1 MAKNIKDV
9 KVGDSFTA
17 KEEVDRYRAIYYA
30 GASGDFNPIHID
42 PEFGQMVGLGGV
54 ILHGLCTLGF
64 AAKSITDWTG
74 DPGALKKLK
83 CRFAKP
89 VHLGDVI
96 TTEAKVTA
104 VEGSRATLEIKV
116 SNQEGVDVL
125 TMVTAEVGE

>member
-1 MAKNIKDV
+1 MAINIKEL
-9 KVGDSFTA
+9 KVGDTFSA

-54 ILHGLCTLGF
+54 ILHGLCTMGF
-64 AAKSITDWTG
+64 ATKAVTDWLG

-89 VHLGDVI
+89 VHIGDVI
-96 TTEAKVTA
+96 TTEAKITEVT
-104 VEGSRATLEIKV
+104 GNRATLEIKV
-116 SNQEGVDVL
+116 TNQDGLEVL
-125 TMVTAEVGE
+125 TMMTAEVGE